1 MWLLSQEGIKGT
13 GAELL
18 ARLRLL
24 ALLGCFAA
32 LNFAA
37 REKLVQLFPVRLDF
51 ADLERLRLA
60 GRGIV
65 FVLFLRFCIVP
76 GICES

>member
-1 MWLLSQEGIKGT
+1 MASPPEGIKGT
-13 GAELL
+13 GTEWL

-32 LNFAA
+32 LNLAA
-37 REKLVQLFPVRLDF
+37 CEKLVQLFPVCLDF
-51 ADLERLRLA
+51 ADLERFRLA

-65 FVLFLRFCIVP
+65 FVVMI
-76 GICES
+76 EA